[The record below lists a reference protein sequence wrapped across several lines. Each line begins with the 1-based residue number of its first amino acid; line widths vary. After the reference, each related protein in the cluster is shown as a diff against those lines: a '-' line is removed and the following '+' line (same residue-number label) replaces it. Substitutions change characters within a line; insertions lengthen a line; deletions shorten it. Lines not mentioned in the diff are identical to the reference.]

1 VRRQEDVDVIE
12 GMAGK
17 VAIVTGAG
25 RGLGRAE
32 ALELAG
38 QGARVVVN
46 DFGTSLSGEKE
57 DNPAA
62 AVVAEIKAAGGEA
75 VAHEGDVAS
84 WDDAKSMIELAVDA
98 WGSLDILVNNAGLLR
113 DRMLFNM
120 TEEDFDLVVRVHLKG
135 HFCTM
140 RHACA
145 YWRGESKSSGASA
158 YGRIVNTTSESAVL
172 CSPGQPNYA
181 PAKAGII
188 ALTVSTA
195 QVMARY
201 GVTVNAIAP
210 RARTRMT
217 ETMDS
222 FGASNGDFDVFAPEN
237 VSPLV
242 AYLASPEAA
251 RVSGQ
256 VMIVYG
262 KHIDVLEGP
271 GVARSF
277 DSKAAWTPDNV
288 AAQLSPFYERRT
300 MIRDGYIIRMPGT

>member
-1 VRRQEDVDVIE
+1 VLD

-17 VAIVTGAG
+17 VAVVTGAG

-32 ALELAG
+32 ALELAR
-38 QGARVVVN
+38 QGVRVVVN
-46 DFGTSLSGEKE
+46 DFGTSLAGEKE
-57 DNPAA
+57 DSPAA
-62 AVVAEIKAAGGEA
+62 AVVGEINASGGEA

-84 WDDAKSMIELAVDA
+84 WDDARSMIQLAVDT

-120 TEEDFDLVVRVHLKG
+120 SEQDFDLVVRVHLKG

-140 RHACA
+140 RHACS
-145 YWRGESKSSGASA
+145 YWREQSKASGEPV
-158 YGRIVNTTSESAVL
+158 YGRIVNTTSESALL
-172 CSPGQPNYA
+172 CSPGQPNYSA
-181 PAKAGII
+181 AKAGII

-201 GVTVNAIAP
+201 GVTANAIAP

-217 ETMDS
+217 ETMES
-222 FGASNGDFDVFAPEN
+222 FDTADADFDVFAPEN

-242 AYLASPEAA
+242 AYLASPAA
-251 RVSGQ
+251 AKVSGQ
-256 VMIVYG
+256 VLIVYG

-271 GVARSF
+271 GVAGSF
-277 DSKAAWTPDNV
+277 DTASPWTVDDV
-288 AAQLSPFYERRT
+288 SARLSRFYEGRT
-300 MIRDGYIIRMPGT
+300 MIRDGYIIRMPGA